1 MAVKVARGQ
10 VTIIDQNDAVSLQ
23 AFIGSS
29 QPLTQVYN
37 RDNNAYA
44 PSWAASPYL
53 VLTPSLFVSGQAAT
67 DQITSVGNAAT
78 LTAGVKS
85 GSAKWYKNG
94 TAIVSGQDSC
104 TIGAASAKYAL
115 TVKANHMT
123 VSAPQVRYTFEAV
136 YIDANGLEIPFR
148 AEIQFTQHLNAGA
161 MIAAVAYAPDGIV
174 FKNDEVAT
182 LRAAL
187 RPVARSLYRH
197 DERHLRVGHQG
208 FGGIRGHDTDSCRG
222 SRSHDHN
229 GRFGNEHGGGRQDNH
244 RIGTVHHFGSQ
255 RLHEGRD
262 ADLRTECRSR
272 IGSRRF
278 VSLLQLHAGCR
289 LGMPYLDQSSGRDGR
304 LDDKRNHDYGRCRSQ
319 LRDLQV
325 RHQGYGHL
333 GGQRLGEQGR
343 LRHHLLHGYVR
354 PHHG

>member
-67 DQITSVGNAAT
+67 DQITSVGQCRDAYGRREER
-78 LTAGVKS
+78 L
-85 GSAKWYKNG
+85 
-94 TAIVSGQDSC
+94 GQVVQERYGDRLR
-104 TIGAASAKYAL
+104 TGQLHHRRGIGQVCPYRQSQPHDRFRSASALYFRGGLHRRQRAGDS
-115 TVKANHMT
+115 VPGGDSVHA
-123 VSAPQVRYTFEAV
+123 APERRSDDRRRGVCTRRHRIQERRGG
-136 YIDANGLEIPFR
+136 DAQG
-148 AEIQFTQHLNAGA
+148 
-161 MIAAVAYAPDGIV
+161 
-174 FKNDEVAT
+174 
-182 LRAAL
+182 AL

-244 RIGTVHHFGSQ
+244 RIGTVHHFRQSTPP
-255 RLHEGRD
+255 R
-262 ADLRTECRSR
+262 RS
-272 IGSRRF
+272 
-278 VSLLQLHAGCR
+278 
-289 LGMPYLDQSSGRDGR
+289 
-304 LDDKRNHDYGRCRSQ
+304 
-319 LRDLQV
+319 
-325 RHQGYGHL
+325 
-333 GGQRLGEQGR
+333 
-343 LRHHLLHGYVR
+343 
-354 PHHG
+354 